1 MTLITYPTRVHF
13 ADGVL
18 EEALHS
24 ELERVGS
31 GSALLVSDE
40 TLAESAFMDRVL
52 SGVPSRVLTD
62 HVTFVAS
69 EDALRD
75 VAQETARNRQSPD
88 VIVAFGSA
96 QAVELGRKI
105 RFSVDQAGAVRPVLF
120 ALPAVDGLPDP
131 CNRNLE
137 SKQAGLPSVV
147 ICDPTVSIGTG
158 QGASLRATVMSLI
171 RCVEAYLSLGYNPPA
186 DGMALDGL
194 SRCIAS
200 LEKIDKAAGLD
211 LHREV
216 MAAGLNAF
224 LSQEKGVGPAQTMTS
239 SLLSEAGGDQRA
251 AIARL
256 VLPGIMRARA
266 MDDGKADV
274 LRKVLSGVDE
284 PLIDATARILGGV
297 ELPGNLAALG
307 VPHAALDGAA
317 KAVAGNAGLTYH
329 NARSVLEDVYESV

>member
-24 ELERVGS
+24 ELERAGT

-40 TLAESAFMDRVL
+40 SLAGSVLMDRVL
-52 SGVPSRVLTD
+52 SGMPPRVLTD
-62 HVTFVAS
+62 HVSFCAT
-69 EDALRD
+69 DALRD
-75 VAQETARNRQSPD
+75 IATDTARNRQATD
-88 VIVAFGSA
+88 VIVAFGTA
-96 QAVELGRKI
+96 QAIELGRKI
-105 RFSVDQAGAVRPVLF
+105 RFSVDQAGGTRPALF

-147 ICDPTVSIGTG
+147 ICDPTVNIGAG

-200 LEKIDKAAGLD
+200 LEKIDSAAGLD

-239 SLLSEAGGDQRA
+239 SLVGEAGVDKRA

-266 MDDGKADV
+266 MDVSKADV
-274 LRKVLSGVDE
+274 LRKVLSGADE

-297 ELPGNLAALG
+297 EMPGTLAALG
-307 VPHAALDGAA
+307 VPHAALDSAA
-317 KAVAGNAGLTYH
+317 QSVAGNAGLTYQ
-329 NARSVLEDVYESV
+329 NARSVLEDIYEGA

>member
-24 ELERVGS
+24 ELERAGS

-40 TLAESAFMDRVL
+40 SLAEGALMDRVL
-52 SGVPSRVLTD
+52 SGMPPRVLID
-62 HVTFVAS
+62 HVSFGTTDV
-69 EDALRD
+69 LRD
-75 VAQETARNRQSPD
+75 IAHDFARNRQAPD
-88 VIVAFGSA
+88 VIVAFGTA
-96 QAVELGRKI
+96 QAIELGRKI
-105 RFSVDQAGAVRPVLF
+105 RFTVDQVGAARPVLF

-147 ICDPTVSIGTG
+147 ICDPTVNMGAG

-200 LEKIDKAAGLD
+200 LEKIDTSAELD
-211 LHREV
+211 LQREV

-239 SLLSEAGGDQRA
+239 SLVDEAGIDKRA

-266 MDDGKADV
+266 MDDDKADV
-274 LRKVLSGVDE
+274 LRKVLSGADE
-284 PLIDATARILGGV
+284 PLIDATARILGNV
-297 ELPGNLAALG
+297 ELPGTLAALG
-307 VPHAALDGAA
+307 VPHAALDPAA
-317 KAVAGNAGLTYH
+317 KAVAGSAGLTYQ
-329 NARSVLEDVYESV
+329 NARSVLEDIYESV